1 MGTPGHMAHP
11 FDVDEVKNGQDLID
25 YINTA
30 ALRLHAGE
38 IEGSV
43 KWDGINT
50 SFKLITTEDGKK
62 EFRMD
67 RGTSDISSVI
77 GLDAAGALEKW
88 GATHGMPHAI
98 KILLDIFNI
107 ALPEI
112 EPELKTLGLWDDPTK
127 YFNTE
132 YIRSAGE
139 GKSNVQEY
147 DKNILAIHGI
157 NQFYEKK
164 AQPWRIR
171 AGTSMDRPGQP
182 RPMGADGKPIKAG
195 GIEIPYNHKALQ
207 SLIEKVRPIAATQ
220 GFEVYGDVSVEFDPE
235 MEFVDLEKTLETP
248 VSIRFSPNDMQ
259 TGTLRQWLQRVEHPQ
274 ERKVT
279 ISANEKKN
287 RKRKV
292 ANALSK
298 DVYLAV
304 LNSAQE
310 QGESLSEYLEDPN
323 DIKDAINGGVF
334 YHATRVL
341 GQAVK
346 DALTSEAGPLSTH
359 EGVVLRGLEDFLV
372 KLTGDFIVQGLAS
385 THGDHPSVTEGLFQN
400 FTVKVSKDREI
411 TKTLNNWLREI
422 KEAKHKYQKP
432 PTLVYNDILS
442 GIPIIE
448 IVQQDFAQEMIY
460 NTVLRYSAGI
470 IVEAEEDVADVELVD
485 NEDADPVG
493 PGAGGRTIAIVPGAF
508 KPPHAGHA
516 DMIRRY
522 ATGDG
527 VPKADQV
534 YVVIS
539 APMAAHRQLRDG
551 TSINEKHALD
561 IWEQVFPDIVDLP
574 NVHFEVAPSEMRSP
588 VTIAYEYIGDRSPLG
603 LQRGDSVILGAS
615 RKGDDWKRWKDAPKY
630 VHKDEYGEPLVNLL
644 YGEDFAVPAHGRADG
659 ENFSATDMRELIS
672 DLVEEPNNKES
683 RIQLGEYIPKDKIN
697 PLLKILG
704 LPQEDSNS
712 LEETSSMGGGMAAI
726 GTGPFPGKRDTKK
739 KKKSKDKK
747 ENIDLSMV
755 DEVIRLVM
763 ERGILR

>member
-11 FDVDEVKNGQDLID
+11 FDVDEVKSGQDLID

-50 SFKLITTEDGKK
+50 SFKLITNKSGEK

-98 KILLDIFNI
+98 KTLLDIFNT

-112 EPELKTLGLWDDPTK
+112 EPELKTLGLWEDPTK

-171 AGTSMDRPGQP
+171 AGTSMDRPGAP
-182 RPMGADGKPIKAG
+182 RPIGADGKPIKAG
-195 GIEIPYNHKALQ
+195 GIEIPYNHKALR
-207 SLIEKVRPIAATQ
+207 SLIEKVRPIAITQ
-220 GFEVYGDVSVEFDPE
+220 GFEVYGDVSVEFNPE

-248 VSIRFSPNDMQ
+248 ISIRFSPNNIQ
-259 TGTLRQWLQRVEHPQ
+259 TGTLRQWLQKVEHPQ

-298 DVYLAV
+298 DIYLAV

-310 QGESLSEYLEDPN
+310 HGESLSEYLEDPN
-323 DIKDAINGGVF
+323 DITDAINGGIF
-334 YHATRVL
+334 YHATRLL

-346 DALTSEAGPLSTH
+346 NALTSEAGSLAAH
-359 EGVVLRGLEDFLV
+359 EGVVLRGLENFLV

-385 THGDHPSVTEGLFQN
+385 THGDHPSITEGLSQN
-400 FTVKVSKDREI
+400 FTIKVSKDREI
-411 TKTLNNWLREI
+411 TKTLNSWLREI
-422 KEAKHKYQKP
+422 KDAKHKYQKP

-470 IVEAEEDVADVELVD
+470 IVEAEEEDADVELVD
-485 NEDADPVG
+485 NEDTDP
-493 PGAGGRTIAIVPGAF
+493 AGSMAGDQTIALVPGAF
-508 KPPHAGHA
+508 KPPHAGHLA
-516 DMIRRY
+516 MVEEY
-522 ATGDG
+522 AN
-527 VPKADQV
+527 KADKVVVLISSPLKAGRKLPNGREITAEDSKKIWDV
-534 YVVIS
+534 YTR
-539 APMAAHRQLRDG
+539 H
-551 TSINEKHALD
+551 
-561 IWEQVFPDIVDLP
+561 LP
-574 NVHFEVAPSEMRSP
+574 NVEVEISP
-588 VTIAYEYIGDRSPLG
+588 HASPITATYDFIGKDGPLEAG
-603 LQRGDSVILGAS
+603 TNVILGAS
-615 RKGDDWKRWKDAPKY
+615 TKGNDVSRYDQAEKY
-630 VHKDEYGEPLVNLL
+630 VKEGVRILPINQFAVEPLMRSN
-644 YGEDFAVPAHGRADG
+644 GNP
-659 ENFSATDMRELIS
+659 FSATDFRDLFGQYEEVMDEL
-672 DLVEEPNNKES
+672 EEFT
-683 RIQLGEYIPKDKIN
+683 GEKNLFDV
-697 PLLKILG
+697 LSILG
-704 LPQEDSNS
+704 FSPGLQEISAA
-712 LEETSSMGGGMAAI
+712 GGGAVAGYAA
-726 GTGPFPGKRDTKK
+726 PVGKRDIKK
-739 KKKSKDKK
+739 KKKKLKPYQETMDFSV
-747 ENIDLSMV
+747 V
-755 DEVIRLVM
+755 DEVLTLIM
-763 ERGILR
+763 ERGIRK

>member
-1 MGTPGHMAHP
+1 MAHP
-11 FDVDEVKNGQDLID
+11 FDVEEVKNGEDLID

-67 RGTSDISSVI
+67 RGTSDISSII
-77 GLDAAGALEKW
+77 GLDADMAFEKW
-88 GATHGMPHAI
+88 GATHGMPQAI
-98 KILLDIFNI
+98 KTLLTIFNT

-112 EPELKTLGLWDDPTK
+112 EPELKILGLWDDPTK

-182 RPMGADGKPIKAG
+182 RPIGADGKPIKAG

-207 SLIEKVRPIAATQ
+207 GIIEKVRPIAAIHR
-220 GFEVYGDVSVEFDPE
+220 FEVYGDVPVEFDPE
-235 MEFVDLEKTLETP
+235 MEFFDLEETLETP
-248 VSIRFSPNDMQ
+248 VSIRFSPNNMQ

-310 QGESLSEYLEDPN
+310 HGESLSEYLEDPN
-323 DIKDAINGGVF
+323 DIKDAINGGIF

-346 DALTSEAGPLSTH
+346 NVLTSEAGALSTH

-385 THGDHPSVTEGLFQN
+385 THGDPPSVTEGLFQN
-400 FTVKVSKDREI
+400 FTIKVSKDREI

-422 KEAKHKYQKP
+422 KEAKHNYQKP

-442 GIPIIE
+442 GIPIID

-470 IVEAEEDVADVELVD
+470 IVEQEEELVD

-493 PGAGGRTIAIVPGAF
+493 PGVGGRTIAIIPGAF

-539 APMAAHRQLRDG
+539 APLEKQRQLRDG

-574 NVHFEVAPSEMRSP
+574 NVQFEVAPSEMRSP
-588 VTIAYEYIGDRSPLG
+588 VTIAYEYIGERSPLG

-615 RKGDDWKRWKDAPKY
+615 RKDDDWKRWKDAPKY
-630 VHKDEYGEPLVNLL
+630 VHKDEYGEPLIDLL
-644 YGEDFAVPAHGRADG
+644 YGKEFAVPAHGRADG
-659 ENFSATDMRELIS
+659 EKFSATDMRELIS
-672 DLVEEPNNKES
+672 DLVEDPTNQKA
-683 RIQLGEYIPKDKIN
+683 RTQLGEYIPKDKIDT
-697 PLLKILG
+697 LLKILG
-704 LPQEDSNS
+704 LPQEDSS
-712 LEETSSMGGGMAAI
+712 ALEEMSSMGGGMVQ
-726 GTGPFPGKRDTKK
+726 GFSGPFPGKRDKKK
-739 KKKSKDKK
+739 KKKSKAKK

>member
-1 MGTPGHMAHP
+1 
-11 FDVDEVKNGQDLID
+11 
-25 YINTA
+25 
-30 ALRLHAGE
+30 
-38 IEGSV
+38 
-43 KWDGINT
+43 
-50 SFKLITTEDGKK
+50 
-62 EFRMD
+62 
-67 RGTSDISSVI
+67 
-77 GLDAAGALEKW
+77 
-88 GATHGMPHAI
+88 
-98 KILLDIFNI
+98 
-107 ALPEI
+107 
-112 EPELKTLGLWDDPTK
+112 
-127 YFNTE
+127 
-132 YIRSAGE
+132 
-139 GKSNVQEY
+139 
-147 DKNILAIHGI
+147 
-157 NQFYEKK
+157 
-164 AQPWRIR
+164 
-171 AGTSMDRPGQP
+171 
-182 RPMGADGKPIKAG
+182 
-195 GIEIPYNHKALQ
+195 
-207 SLIEKVRPIAATQ
+207 
-220 GFEVYGDVSVEFDPE
+220 
-235 MEFVDLEKTLETP
+235 
-248 VSIRFSPNDMQ
+248 MQ

-310 QGESLSEYLEDPN
+310 HGESLSEYLEDPN
-323 DIKDAINGGVF
+323 DIKDAINGGIF

-346 DALTSEAGPLSTH
+346 NVLTSEAGPLSTH

-385 THGDHPSVTEGLFQN
+385 THGDHPPITEGLSQN

-470 IVEAEEDVADVELVD
+470 IVEAEEEVADAELVD

-493 PGAGGRTIAIVPGAF
+493 SEAGGRTIAIVPGAF

-527 VPKADQV
+527 VEKADQV

-539 APMAAHRQLRDG
+539 APLEKHRQLRDG
-551 TSINEKHALD
+551 TNIKETHALD

-574 NVHFEVAPSEMRSP
+574 NVQFEVAPSEMRSP

-603 LQRGDSVILGAS
+603 
-615 RKGDDWKRWKDAPKY
+615 
-630 VHKDEYGEPLVNLL
+630 
-644 YGEDFAVPAHGRADG
+644 
-659 ENFSATDMRELIS
+659 SAAR
-672 DLVEEPNNKES
+672 
-683 RIQLGEYIPKDKIN
+683 
-697 PLLKILG
+697 
-704 LPQEDSNS
+704 
-712 LEETSSMGGGMAAI
+712 
-726 GTGPFPGKRDTKK
+726 
-739 KKKSKDKK
+739 
-747 ENIDLSMV
+747 
-755 DEVIRLVM
+755 
-763 ERGILR
+763 

>member
-11 FDVDEVKNGQDLID
+11 FDVEEVKNGEDLLD

-50 SFKLITTEDGKK
+50 SFKLVTTEDGKK

-67 RGTSDISSVI
+67 RGTSDISSVR
-77 GLDAAGALEKW
+77 GLNAEMAMEKW

-98 KILLDIFNI
+98 KILLDIFNTS
-107 ALPEI
+107 LPEI
-112 EPELKTLGLWDDPTK
+112 EPELKILGLWDDPTK

-164 AQPWRIR
+164 AQAWRIR
-171 AGTSMDRPGQP
+171 AGTSMDRPGLP
-182 RPMGADGKPIKAG
+182 RPIGADDKPIKAG
-195 GIEIPYNHKALQ
+195 GIEIPYNHKALRII
-207 SLIEKVRPIAATQ
+207 IEKVRPIAATQ
-220 GFEVYGDVSVEFDPE
+220 GFEVYGDVPVEFDPE
-235 MEFVDLEKTLETP
+235 MEFFDLEETLETS
-248 VSIRFSPNDMQ
+248 VSIRFSPNNMQ

-298 DVYLAV
+298 DVYMAV

-310 QGESLSEYLEDPN
+310 HGESLSEYLEDPN
-323 DIKDAINGGVF
+323 DIKDAINGGIF
-334 YHATRVL
+334 YHATRLL

-346 DALTSEAGPLSTH
+346 NVLTSEAGALGAH
-359 EGVVLRGLEDFLV
+359 EGVVLRGMEDFLV

-385 THGDHPSVTEGLFQN
+385 THGDHPAVTEGLSQN

-442 GIPIIE
+442 GVPIVE
-448 IVQQDFAQEMIY
+448 VVQQDFAQEMIY
-460 NTVLRYSAGI
+460 NTVLRYTAGI
-470 IVEAEEDVADVELVD
+470 IVEQEEEV
-485 NEDADPVG
+485 ADPVG
-493 PGAGGRTIAIVPGAF
+493 PETEGKTIAIVPGAF
-508 KPPHAGHA
+508 KPPHIGHA
-516 DMIRRY
+516 DMVERY
-522 ATGDG
+522 ATGKG
-527 VPKADQV
+527 VPKADKV

-539 APMAAHRQLRDG
+539 APLEAHRTLRDG
-551 TSINEKHALD
+551 TPITENDALD
-561 IWEQVFPDIVDLP
+561 IWQQVFPEVTNLP
-574 NVHFEVAPSEMRSP
+574 NVEFKIAPAEMRSP
-588 VTIAYEYIGDRSPLG
+588 VTITYEYIGKRSPLEE
-603 LQRGDSVILGAS
+603 LEPGDNVILGAS
-615 RKGDDWKRWKDAPKY
+615 TKPDTKEIPDWRRWDDAEKY
-630 VHKDEYGEPLVNLL
+630 VRPDLNLL
-644 YGEDFAVPAHGRADG
+644 AGEEYAVPAFGVEDK
-659 ENFSATDMRELIS
+659 NLSASDLRDLIS
-672 DLVEEPNNKES
+672 DLVENPDNSEARKALENF
-683 RIQLGEYIPKDKIN
+683 IPKDKIN
-697 PLLKILG
+697 TLLKILG

-712 LEETSSMGGGMAAI
+712 LEETSNMGGGMVAL

-739 KKKSKDKK
+739 KKKSKAKK
-747 ENIDLSMV
+747 ENLDLSMV